1 MENPCLTFISP
12 SLIAGDKS
20 LIDVVAH
27 EVAHSWTGNLVT
39 AANWVIYKD
48 DIQIKKKSMTINN

>member
-1 MENPCLTFISP
+1 MEIPCLTFITP
-12 SLIAGDKS
+12 ALIAGDRS
-20 LIDVVAH
+20 LVDVVAH

-48 DIQIKKKSMTINN
+48 DIQIKKKRTKINN

>member
-12 SLIAGDKS
+12 ALIAGDKS

-48 DIQIKKKSMTINN
+48 DIQIKKKSMMINN